1 MYKDWWYNKV
11 NEASKDKD
19 GNEATIAHDDSY
31 GFETTTF
38 MIVVSDEGANSKT
51 WFLGLSFSNNIT
63 NNRSWLIKF
72 DE

>member
-11 NEASKDKD
+11 NEASKDEE
-19 GNEATIAHDDSY
+19 GNEANITHDDSY

-38 MIVVSDEGANSKT
+38 TIVVSDEGANSKT
-51 WFLGLSFSNNIT
+51 WFLGLSFSDNII
-63 NNRSWLIKF
+63 NHRSWLIKF